1 MMKYYVYQTKEKK
14 YAVKKEGSKR
24 ALKVFDNKIDALKYA
39 QGLANKNNGQV
50 VDQTLVKEI
59 SKKLK
64 KTKHPFLV
72 VLVIILVICLLGGF
86 TLDIKK
92 ASLIWIF

>member
-59 SKKLK
+59 SKKYY
-64 KTKHPFLV
+64 
-72 VLVIILVICLLGGF
+72 IY
-86 TLDIKK
+86 
-92 ASLIWIF
+92 